1 MRVLDRWANV
11 QWQLLAPRESALTG
25 TRIPYSNPREGV
37 TDGAVPYQR
46 RPAVVTQRQVRSS
59 FLRVDRL
66 YGRRRQ
72 RAATGCGHARRSYR
86 RRTAGESQ
94 TAEALRAEQGRG
106 VGDKARGTIH
116 HRQHPLAPVLPE
128 RVRGWRVHA
137 RRRLR
142 DPRQQLQHDRRSW
155 QLHAQ
160 RVQADRERVPGAA
173 PVRPPG
179 QALGDRRMARGHR
192 GRLLRHRH
200 RNTSKDDR
208 TNYSFKQPYASA
220 MLDVRP
226 SAESAGP
233 RRRSRVLAVGSGAGR
248 RQRTVGRRGLH
259 AGHAAGPGR
268 HGRPTCTRRAR
279 RPSTGGPPRA
289 TRGAAATTARRF
301 TTTQTATTSTAFGR
315 STTM

>member
-1 MRVLDRWANV
+1 MSSSRTCVAVTSPLPPSLTARSPCSAFRFEIPARKESSRHSVARWERRRAYADSLESACRPRFFVAPGAGGSVLRVLDRWANV

-72 RAATGCGHARRSYR
+72 RAATGGGHARRSYR

-106 VGDKARGTIH
+106 VGDKAGGTIH
-116 HRQHPLAPVLPE
+116 HRQHPLAPFLPE
-128 RVRGWRVHA
+128 RVRGWGVHA

-160 RVQADRERVPGAA
+160 RVQAD
-173 PVRPPG
+173 
-179 QALGDRRMARGHR
+179 
-192 GRLLRHRH
+192 
-200 RNTSKDDR
+200 
-208 TNYSFKQPYASA
+208 
-220 MLDVRP
+220 
-226 SAESAGP
+226 
-233 RRRSRVLAVGSGAGR
+233 
-248 RQRTVGRRGLH
+248 
-259 AGHAAGPGR
+259 
-268 HGRPTCTRRAR
+268 
-279 RPSTGGPPRA
+279 
-289 TRGAAATTARRF
+289 
-301 TTTQTATTSTAFGR
+301 
-315 STTM
+315 